1 MLTVSSISLAG
12 GQGKTTVV
20 LFVARLLAERGHTVL
35 VVDADPQSS
44 LTTFLGFQVEPE
56 SPTLLEVLKKQV
68 SAKDGIYDTK
78 YDNLYLIPSDDALDT
93 VQDYLAGSGTGALT
107 LKRRLQSLAK
117 LFDYC
122 LVDAP
127 PQRSQI
133 CLTAIGASNGLVIPV
148 ETSVKGLQSL
158 IRTLELINELK
169 EEDEGFGG
177 KILGVVP
184 FRDRWVGWRRTN
196 ESQSNIKSMEQL
208 TTEWLGENLILP
220 SIRPK

>member
-1 MLTVSSISLAG
+1 M
-12 GQGKTTVV
+12 
-20 LFVARLLAERGHTVL
+20 
-35 VVDADPQSS
+35 P
-44 LTTFLGFQVEPE
+44 
-56 SPTLLEVLKKQV
+56 
-68 SAKDGIYDTK
+68 
-78 YDNLYLIPSDDALDT
+78 
-93 VQDYLAGSGTGALT
+93 
-107 LKRRLQSLAK
+107 
-117 LFDYC
+117 
-122 LVDAP
+122 P

-133 CLTAIGASNGLVIPV
+133 CLTAIGASDGLVIPV

-184 FRDRWVGWRRTN
+184 FRDRWVGLRRTN

-220 SIRPK
+220 SIRESEKFKQAINKGLTLHQMEQRDLAYPIEVLADKISSLNS